1 MKASEYTENKSLN
14 EKYSTLLQT
23 QLKINYSDLSES
35 PEDVQVE
42 VTNDDYESSY
52 ITRYFARKK
61 SDENSRIIEIDIS
74 QFRSLSSSYFYRVI
88 KFKWKISGSL
98 NTVYEGNIK
107 KEIGVIEHNTEILN
121 KMEKI
126 LSGVK
131 YKITSTTQFYK
142 N

>member
-1 MKASEYTENKSLN
+1 MKESEYTENINLN
-14 EKYSTLLQT
+14 VKYSALLQT

-35 PEDVQVE
+35 PEDVQVD
-42 VTNDDYESSY
+42 VTSDDYESNY

-61 SDENSRIIEIDIS
+61 SDENSRITEIDIS
-74 QFRSLSSSYFYRVI
+74 QFRTLSSSYFYRVI

-98 NTVYEGNIK
+98 NTIYEGNIK
-107 KEIGVIEHNTEILN
+107 KEIGVVEHNTEILN

-126 LSGVK
+126 LRGVK
-131 YKITSTTQFYK
+131 NKITSVTQFYK

>member
-1 MKASEYTENKSLN
+1 MKESEYTENINLN
-14 EKYSTLLQT
+14 VKYSALLQT

-35 PEDVQVE
+35 PEDVQVD
-42 VTNDDYESSY
+42 VTSDDYESNY

-61 SDENSRIIEIDIS
+61 SDENSRITEIDIS
-74 QFRSLSSSYFYRVI
+74 QFRTLSSSYFYRVI

-98 NTVYEGNIK
+98 NTIYEGNIK

-126 LSGVK
+126 LRGVK
-131 YKITSTTQFYK
+131 NKITSVTQFYK